1 MSASLMD
8 LLLVP
13 VGGRNECQEAREVG
27 QEGRRHQDEGGEAT
41 DPAAEGERA
50 EVEEE
55 EG

>member
-1 MSASLMD
+1 MSASLTD

-41 DPAAEGERA
+41 DPATEREGA